1 MKRCLIIGG
10 GIAGLTAASI
20 LASKNISVNLLESS
34 PKPGGRTHSFLDK
47 TTNTFIDNGQHILMG
62 CYKDTL
68 AFLRLIRA
76 ENNFEY
82 QKNLCLKFLD
92 RSKKEFQINAD
103 SYFYP
108 LNLLNAI
115 LNFNVFSS
123 SEKISFVLFIA
134 KLPIVSRRS
143 IKNLSVKEWL
153 EKENQRSNLIKNFWE
168 VLCIGALNT
177 SLEKASAYIFYE
189 TLIQIFFKGNF
200 ASTIIL
206 PKYGLSES
214 MINPAVTFI
223 EMHGGRVISSET
235 VKEIIVKKQ
244 RVVTIKSENN
254 TYNDF
259 DYVISAIP
267 AYSLDKIFSLKNLDI
282 KFGLNYSTILN
293 VHIWIDKNDLKE
305 KFYGLLDSP
314 LHWIF
319 VKEDHVNIVISNAY
333 HLAQLSKE
341 ELFNFVMDELTH
353 YTSIS
358 KNVVQHY
365 IIIKERRATFIPS
378 IENLNRRAKSS
389 TTIKNLFLAGDW
401 IDTGLPSTIESAAKS
416 GRMAADV
423 VLNEIS
429 NK

>member
-1 MKRCLIIGG
+1 
-10 GIAGLTAASI
+10 
-20 LASKNISVNLLESS
+20 
-34 PKPGGRTHSFLDK
+34 
-47 TTNTFIDNGQHILMG
+47 
-62 CYKDTL
+62 
-68 AFLRLIRA
+68 
-76 ENNFEY
+76 
-82 QKNLCLKFLD
+82 
-92 RSKKEFQINAD
+92 
-103 SYFYP
+103 
-108 LNLLNAI
+108 
-115 LNFNVFSS
+115 
-123 SEKISFVLFIA
+123 
-134 KLPIVSRRS
+134 
-143 IKNLSVKEWL
+143 
-153 EKENQRSNLIKNFWE
+153 
-168 VLCIGALNT
+168 
-177 SLEKASAYIFYE
+177 
-189 TLIQIFFKGNF
+189 
-200 ASTIIL
+200 
-206 PKYGLSES
+206 

-267 AYSLDKIFSLKNLDI
+267 AYSLDKIFSLKSLDI

-293 VHIWIDKNDLKE
+293 VHLWIDKNDLKE

-319 VKEDHVNIVISNAY
+319 VKEDHVNIVISDAY
-333 HLAQLSKE
+333 YLAQLSKE